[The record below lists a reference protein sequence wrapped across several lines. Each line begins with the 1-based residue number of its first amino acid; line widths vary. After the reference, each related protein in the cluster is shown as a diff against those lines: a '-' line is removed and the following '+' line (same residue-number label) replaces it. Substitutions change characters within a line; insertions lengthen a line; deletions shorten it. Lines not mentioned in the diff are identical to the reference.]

1 MKRNLLF
8 IMVVGCIS
16 LVSCTQ
22 NDCTCVAT
30 QQKKASSS
38 AASQTY
44 PVYDWGGSC
53 SSISANDIP
62 EISNNGTEYNINCSE
77 L

>member
-1 MKRNLLF
+1 MKKPLLF
-8 IMVVGCIS
+8 ILALACIS

-30 QQKKASSS
+30 QQKKAAS
-38 AASQTY
+38 SQTY
-44 PVYDWGGSC
+44 PIYDWGGSC

-62 EISNNGTEYNINCSE
+62 AISDDGEDYYVNCSE

>member
-1 MKRNLLF
+1 MA
-8 IMVVGCIS
+8 IGCIS

-30 QQKKASSS
+30 QMKKSTSS

-53 SSISANDIP
+53 SSISSSDIP
-62 EISNNGTEYNINCSE
+62 EISDNGVEYYLNCSE

>member
-1 MKRNLLF
+1 MKKTLLF
-8 IMVVGCIS
+8 VLVVGCVS
-16 LVSCTQ
+16 FVSCTQ

-30 QQKKASSS
+30 QQKKSTSSGSSS
-38 AASQTY
+38 TY

-53 SSISANDIP
+53 SSISSNDIP
-62 EISNNGTEYNINCSE
+62 EISNNGTEYNLDCSE